1 MRIALLLLLTG
12 LLSGASAQDSQPL
25 EPLTSPFDFDNYRR
39 TPLQAR
45 QTSTSW
51 ASRDSTDLQRGLI
64 SGERGR
70 RQDIATRAAALF
82 PDPQTIPI
90 RQEPEPLP
98 SPNELTDEITT
109 ANYGETTKGQRD
121 LLARS
126 RVADLL
132 DLSSMSEAD
141 YELYVANYRAEQER
155 VSAPSGEGL
164 LRPMPTLINSKTGG
178 PPHGYSVSQ
187 AGVGTRTEPRN
198 DQNPFEDLVR
208 ALRLDRPVT
217 KATDPLPTPSARLA
231 VAPTAAPEPVTT
243 AESPASVPDNSPDST
258 ETKP

>member
-1 MRIALLLLLTG
+1 MRMALLFLLTG

-109 ANYGETTKGQRD
+109 
-121 LLARS
+121 RS
-126 RVADLL
+126 
-132 DLSSMSEAD
+132 
-141 YELYVANYRAEQER
+141 
-155 VSAPSGEGL
+155 
-164 LRPMPTLINSKTGG
+164 
-178 PPHGYSVSQ
+178 PPW
-187 AGVGTRTEPRN
+187 A
-198 DQNPFEDLVR
+198 
-208 ALRLDRPVT
+208 
-217 KATDPLPTPSARLA
+217 
-231 VAPTAAPEPVTT
+231 
-243 AESPASVPDNSPDST
+243 
-258 ETKP
+258 